1 MTILA
6 PHPPPYPHPLDPR
19 HKGFALHTTWH
30 RCSRSAILLAGQV
43 RAIGGTPANHF
54 GHPRA
59 VHDELRP
66 TVCGSVHDDAAI
78 AQHERSPGAWLS
90 SLARAA
96 MEMSSARRVSVGPC
110 GCCGIVWFC
119 QVGARTC
126 CLRSHQARPED
137 REALIASPLSSLSTR
152 RSHFNTGDLS
162 VWDQPNVAQH
172 LHEYKHPKSTL
183 P

>member
-1 MTILA
+1 MA
-6 PHPPPYPHPLDPR
+6 PLLTAQLSSWDGRPSARDRRDACLSFWTP
-19 HKGFALHTTWH
+19 FA
-30 RCSRSAILLAGQV
+30 C
-43 RAIGGTPANHF
+43 
-54 GHPRA
+54 A

-137 REALIASPLSSLSTR
+137 REALIASPLKSTSSLSTR
-152 RSHFNTGDLS
+152 RSHLTQEILVCGTNPMWLNTYMNINTLS
-162 VWDQPNVAQH
+162 RPYPN
-172 LHEYKHPKSTL
+172 S
-183 P
+183 